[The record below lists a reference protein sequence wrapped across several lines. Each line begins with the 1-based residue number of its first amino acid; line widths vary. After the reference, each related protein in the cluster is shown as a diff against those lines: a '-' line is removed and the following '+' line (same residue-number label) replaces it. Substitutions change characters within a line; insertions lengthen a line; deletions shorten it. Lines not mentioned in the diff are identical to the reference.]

1 MKIGDLVEYVD
12 FRGERLPDIRELG
25 TILRDDHGE
34 SDNHCY
40 IVWHTTDNEGWWDT
54 RNLKVVSK
62 NENR

>member
-1 MKIGDLVEYVD
+1 MKIGDLVEYE
-12 FRGERLPDIRELG
+12 GTYSYGKKERDLG
-25 TILRDDHGE
+25 TVIRDDHHE

-54 RNLKVVSK
+54 RNLRVVSR